1 MHNPNNSNNP
11 YVTINEN
18 ENKQNKNDNMSTPL
32 FIKMLA
38 KKVINIASEEI
49 TSSESQLL
57 IKRKI
62 IIPVINMIYC
72 ELYPYIIAMIVSIVT
87 ILVLSLLT
95 FIGFIFYFIRK

>member
-1 MHNPNNSNNP
+1 MESKTENSNSKKNE
-11 YVTINEN
+11 TTSCDEN
-18 ENKQNKNDNMSTPL
+18 ENKRITTPF

-49 TSSESQLL
+49 ATIESQLL

-62 IIPVINMIYC
+62 ITPVINMIYA

-95 FIGFIFYFIRK
+95 FIGFIFYLIRK